1 MYQKTTLPLHAS
13 ASEVSSFRQRNLTL
27 TEIQSDSVSKLADK
41 YFGKK
46 WDPKVVETI
55 FKEELEASNFS
66 SHKLVL
72 LELSHYLEK
81 VNFYTLLCLFF
92 FSDAFFFTYTISS
105 FFGQTITKTL
115 L

>member
-13 ASEVSSFRQRNLTL
+13 PSEASSYRQRNLTL
-27 TEIQSDSVSKLADK
+27 TEIQSDSVSKLAEK
-41 YFGKK
+41 YFGGKKVK

-55 FKEELEASNFS
+55 MNEELVASNFS

-81 VNFYTLLCLFF
+81 VVSCTLMIIV
-92 FSDAFFFTYTISS
+92 SHMDSS
-105 FFGQTITKTL
+105 YSFLYIVPLAKL
-115 L
+115 